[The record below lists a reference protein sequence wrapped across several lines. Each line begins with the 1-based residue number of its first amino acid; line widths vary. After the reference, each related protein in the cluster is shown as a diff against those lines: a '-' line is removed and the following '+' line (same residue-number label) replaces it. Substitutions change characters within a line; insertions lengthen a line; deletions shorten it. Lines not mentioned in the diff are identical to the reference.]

1 MPNQTIKVCSLN
13 NTSNESSNYFSRL
26 ELDTHANMP
35 VVGRDSYV
43 LSQTG
48 KFAEVNA
55 YDPQQGTR
63 SIPIVDA
70 ALQYDCP
77 YSGKSYIL
85 VLHNALHVATMP
97 HHLIPPFIMREA
109 GIIVNDIP
117 KIQVNDPDV
126 MDHSIFLKEIEL
138 RIPLHLHGVFSGF
151 TTSKPTTQM
160 INECEDVYVITPP
173 IWNPHE
179 TAYAHNEDQMLNCH
193 GELADPRDRRMIL
206 LEEILED
213 PAYAEAGHIGLNE
226 TKTIT
231 NLIGNVN
238 VKEND
243 ILPVYDVVPP
253 AADQIA
259 SVLSAVNP
267 IYNDSTLY
275 DMLHERAL
283 LGKFQ
288 VAIGSTNGSL
298 GPCIFDEKHAV
309 GTQDG
314 LPNSITNKQGFNVSS
329 LGGKLNNQSVGIQDG
344 SPTGTTTLHDE
355 NALIDQ
361 LFDDVI
367 NRDYNLDDIMVSAM
381 HADKAKGVNAEHLS
395 KVWRIDVESAKRTL
409 NITSQRCVR
418 QDNPKLSRNY
428 STGDRMLRYKHLNEY
443 FFMDT
448 LFATKKALKSSRGHT
463 CAQLFVTDKGFVY
476 VVPMKK
482 ESDVLHAIKQF
493 AKTIGAPD
501 ALICDAS
508 KAQTSQKVRQFC
520 NDIGSTLRVLEENT
534 PWANK
539 AELYIGIIKE
549 AVRKD
554 MKASA
559 CPLAFWDYCMERR
572 ARINNLT
579 AKDLF
584 SLHGSNAHT
593 SLTGEEGD
601 ISSLC
606 QYGWYDWCYYRENSE
621 RFPFNREV
629 LGRVLGPASGEGNEM
644 CQWVLKANG
653 NVVPRC
659 SLRPLQVDENHSP
672 VEAKKRETFN
682 ALIERRWG
690 TSITPPQ
697 VSSNNDKDNN
707 PWEAYHDEEESP
719 RQLQDIEDVV
729 DATGKVLCQ
738 QPAHDKIIN
747 AEVLL
752 QQGDHLQSAKV
763 LQRSIGPNG
772 TNVGRYHDN
781 PQLNSIIY
789 DVEFPDGTIKEYSA
803 NVIAENMLIQVDSD
817 GFAMTIME
825 GIIDHKM
832 DKAIAV
838 AKSDKYIATRRG
850 QRKLRKTTMGWKLLV
865 KWKDGSESWIHLKD
879 LKESHPVEL
888 AEYAKSRDIAD
899 EAAFAWWVPYTLRK
913 RDVIISAVKS
923 RIRKTTHKYGIEIP
937 TSINDAIR
945 IDAKNGNTFWQ
956 DAIKLEM
963 FNVGVAFEILDE
975 NIKAPPGWSKVT
987 GHLVFDVKMDFTRK
1001 ARWVLD
1007 GHKTPDP
1014 VGSTYAGVVSRE
1026 SVRIAFTYAAL
1037 NDIDIFAADIRN
1049 AYLQAPS
1056 SCKDFII
1063 CGPEFGLENV
1073 GKVAL
1078 IHRALYGGKTAGSD
1092 FRNHLRSC
1100 MRHLD
1105 FTSCLADPDVWMR
1118 PAKKADGS
1126 TYYEYILLYVDD
1138 CLVVSENAK
1147 SVLTDNLGRYFDLKK
1162 DSIGPPKIY
1171 LGGHVR
1177 KVDLDN
1183 GAKAWAFSS
1192 SQYVQAAV
1200 KNVESYV
1207 EEHDNWK
1214 MPRKAETPMVT
1225 SYRPELD
1232 VSPVLPQKKLPIICH

>member
-1 MPNQTIKVCSLN
+1 
-13 NTSNESSNYFSRL
+13 
-26 ELDTHANMP
+26 
-35 VVGRDSYV
+35 
-43 LSQTG
+43 
-48 KFAEVNA
+48 
-55 YDPQQGTR
+55 
-63 SIPIVDA
+63 
-70 ALQYDCP
+70 
-77 YSGKSYIL
+77 
-85 VLHNALHVATMP
+85 
-97 HHLIPPFIMREA
+97 
-109 GIIVNDIP
+109 
-117 KIQVNDPDV
+117 
-126 MDHSIFLKEIEL
+126 
-138 RIPLHLHGVFSGF
+138 
-151 TTSKPTTQM
+151 
-160 INECEDVYVITPP
+160 
-173 IWNPHE
+173 
-179 TAYAHNEDQMLNCH
+179 
-193 GELADPRDRRMIL
+193 
-206 LEEILED
+206 
-213 PAYAEAGHIGLNE
+213 
-226 TKTIT
+226 
-231 NLIGNVN
+231 
-238 VKEND
+238 
-243 ILPVYDVVPP
+243 
-253 AADQIA
+253 
-259 SVLSAVNP
+259 
-267 IYNDSTLY
+267 
-275 DMLHERAL
+275 
-283 LGKFQ
+283 
-288 VAIGSTNGSL
+288 
-298 GPCIFDEKHAV
+298 
-309 GTQDG
+309 
-314 LPNSITNKQGFNVSS
+314 
-329 LGGKLNNQSVGIQDG
+329 
-344 SPTGTTTLHDE
+344 
-355 NALIDQ
+355 
-361 LFDDVI
+361 
-367 NRDYNLDDIMVSAM
+367 
-381 HADKAKGVNAEHLS
+381 
-395 KVWRIDVESAKRTL
+395 
-409 NITSQRCVR
+409 
-418 QDNPKLSRNY
+418 
-428 STGDRMLRYKHLNEY
+428 
-443 FFMDT
+443 
-448 LFATKKALKSSRGHT
+448 
-463 CAQLFVTDKGFVY
+463 
-476 VVPMKK
+476 MKK

-653 NVVPRC
+653 NVVPRR

-672 VEAKKRETFN
+672 VEAKKRETFD

-697 VSSNNDKDNN
+697 VSSNNDKDND

-803 NVIAENMLIQVDSD
+803 NVIAENMLVQVDSD

-913 RDVIISAVKS
+913 RDIIISAVKS

-1147 SVLTDNLGRYFDLKK
+1147 SVLTDNLGHYFDLKK

-1232 VSPVLPQKKLPIICH
+1232 VSPVLPPKEAAYYMSLIGILRWMVELGRVDICLEVSMMPSHMAMPREGHLDQLFNIFSYLRKYHNTEMVFDSSDPS